1 MSETQNTNTNT
12 NTNPEVMNE
21 IPNISYEGLYNC
33 DFVVRYYDIEYELL
47 EKLRERQKK
56 TDAEEKNTENTIL
69 ETNPSVP
76 KKKEYYYTNSDVTD
90 ICNKLYRDELLS
102 VFYAD
107 SIEDDNIDIQMRVL
121 LVLMTTNLG
130 FRSIVDDM
138 INILLKMGDT
148 PNEEEKNELK
158 KRSKMIIFST
168 LFSHQ
173 LFYITHQCII
183 QMLRTHTIDSILI
196 NALRSK
202 TVDMFNED
210 GTSKNK
216 LHETTTEDKPN
227 IVETVIQNTVIQN
240 TASEP
245 KLKEPTDSE
254 VNPNSQTQELPTNV
268 KLKKPRVK
276 KSEPT
281 DVDSNVDKPKSKQKK
296 VKQNTEL

>member
-1 MSETQNTNTNT
+1 MSETPLPDNT
-12 NTNPEVMNE
+12 
-21 IPNISYEGLYNC
+21 IPNISYDGLYNC

-56 TDAEEKNTENTIL
+56 IEAAEKDPQSQPQVVE
-69 ETNPSVP
+69 SDP
-76 KKKEYYYTNSDVTD
+76 KKKEYYYTNSDVKE

-107 SIEDDNIDIQMRVL
+107 SIEDENIDIQMRVL
-121 LVLMTTNLG
+121 LVLLSTNPG

-148 PNEEEKNELK
+148 PNEDEKKELK
-158 KRSKMIIFST
+158 TRSKMIIFST

-183 QMLRTHTIDSILI
+183 QMLRKHTIDDILI

-210 GTSKNK
+210 GTSKNRS
-216 LHETTTEDKPN
+216 HETKSDEEPEKPEQQQP
-227 IVETVIQNTVIQN
+227 VENVVISS
-240 TASEP
+240 SEP
-245 KLKEPTDSE
+245 SM
-254 VNPNSQTQELPTNV
+254 VTNV
-268 KLKKPRVK
+268 EETSSVAKKTRVNRV
-276 KSEPT
+276 EPIIDT
-281 DVDSNVDKPKSKQKK
+281 CVVGKPKGRPKK
-296 VKQNTEL
+296 VKHVSQLNTVVNSCT